1 MVLAE
6 LGGKLRD
13 SLRRLPPQPTNEHVQ
28 QTLSDIS
35 RALMEA
41 DVNVKLVFTLRENI
55 KRRIEQLPSEK
66 KITPR
71 LVQRAV
77 VDELTAL
84 LHPASST
91 PPFSPRRGQ
100 SNVIC
105 LVGLQ
110 GAGKTTTI
118 AKLAQYYLK
127 RKWKVAMVCADT
139 FCAGALDP
147 LKPNYD
153 CPFTAPT
160 NKSIPS
166 SLLPRVFRNFSRQ
179 NNTKLFLLTHWG
191 GTHKKRPCCRN

>member
-1 MVLAE
+1 
-6 LGGKLRD
+6 
-13 SLRRLPPQPTNEHVQ
+13 
-28 QTLSDIS
+28 
-35 RALMEA
+35 MEA

-91 PPFSPRRGQ
+91 PPFSPRGGQ

-153 CPFTAPT
+153 CLLR
-160 NKSIPS
+160 
-166 SLLPRVFRNFSRQ
+166 LLPTSRSRRHCCQGFFATSPAKTIQ
-179 NNTKLFLLTHWG
+179 N
-191 GTHKKRPCCRN
+191 CSC